1 VSKNEKYVKKRR
13 EIAKICFLD
22 QRQLVWHNPCQK
34 QFRPKP
40 NDMKYNTPKE
50 LWNLYKELVAFKKQ
64 KQDIAQMDSIVFEHI
79 KAHLN
84 DKQIK
89 YSVGHPDNMIQWQVA
104 FDDARSGLIFYY
116 QDGSDFVLDSYC
128 YTLKEPDAPIDY
140 VRFSNVFN
148 SLLHNGSLYY
158 FSERNVLRYKAIV
171 SIREF
176 FWEPQL
182 IEHRLYQHYSIA
194 NDISRCAHDMHN
206 TGKDAFDVV
215 ADFMSQRNQE
225 SAS

>member
-1 VSKNEKYVKKRR
+1 
-13 EIAKICFLD
+13 
-22 QRQLVWHNPCQK
+22 
-34 QFRPKP
+34 
-40 NDMKYNTPKE
+40 MKYNTPKE

-158 FSERNVLRYKAIV
+158 FSERNVLRYKTIV

>member
-1 VSKNEKYVKKRR
+1 
-13 EIAKICFLD
+13 
-22 QRQLVWHNPCQK
+22 
-34 QFRPKP
+34 
-40 NDMKYNTPKE
+40 MKYNTPKE

-104 FDDARSGLIFYY
+104 FDDIRSGLIFYY

>member
-1 VSKNEKYVKKRR
+1 MSKNEKYVKKRR

-158 FSERNVLRYKAIV
+158 FSERNVLRYKTIV

>member
-1 VSKNEKYVKKRR
+1 MKNMSKNGEKSSKHPFWINESKYG
-13 EIAKICFLD
+13 IILD
-22 QRQLVWHNPCQK
+22 K
-34 QFRPKP
+34 SFGPKP
-40 NDMKYNTPKE
+40 PAMKYNTPKE

-64 KQDIAQMDSIVFEHI
+64 KQDVEQMDSIVFERI

-84 DKQIK
+84 NNKIK
-89 YSVGHPDNMIQWQVA
+89 YTVGHPDNMIQFQIA
-104 FDDARSGLIFYY
+104 FDDTRKGLLFYY
-116 QDGSDFVLDSYC
+116 QEGSDFVLDSYC
-128 YTLKEPDAPIDY
+128 YDLKEPDEPIDF

-148 SLLHNGSLYY
+148 SLLTKGNVHY

-176 FWEPQL
+176 FWEPAL
-182 IEHRLYQHYSIA
+182 IEHRLYQHFSIA

-215 ADFMSQRNQE
+215 ADFMSQRNQ
-225 SAS
+225 

>member
-1 VSKNEKYVKKRR
+1 MSKNEKYVKKRR

-64 KQDIAQMDSIVFEHI
+64 KQDITQMDSIVFEHI

-158 FSERNVLRYKAIV
+158 FSERNVLRYKTIV